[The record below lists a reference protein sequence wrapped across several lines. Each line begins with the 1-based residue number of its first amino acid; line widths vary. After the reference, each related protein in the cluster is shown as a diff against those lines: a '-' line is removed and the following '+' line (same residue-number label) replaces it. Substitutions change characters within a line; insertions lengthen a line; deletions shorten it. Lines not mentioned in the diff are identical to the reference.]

1 MPRRTRRSCTGQP
14 NCGPVVAES
23 SFNGR
28 SGFDYVVFRT
38 GDRWLLYVGD
48 AYYLRVELETDDH
61 PVSVLAA
68 LRADDGTRR
77 RASLDELRRLAR
89 DHTPEIDLVGY
100 HDVSEFPPGWAERG
114 DG

>member
-1 MPRRTRRSCTGQP
+1 M
-14 NCGPVVAES
+14 
-23 SFNGR
+23 
-28 SGFDYVVFRT
+28 
-38 GDRWLLYVGD
+38 
-48 AYYLRVELETDDH
+48 
-61 PVSVLAA
+61 SVLAA